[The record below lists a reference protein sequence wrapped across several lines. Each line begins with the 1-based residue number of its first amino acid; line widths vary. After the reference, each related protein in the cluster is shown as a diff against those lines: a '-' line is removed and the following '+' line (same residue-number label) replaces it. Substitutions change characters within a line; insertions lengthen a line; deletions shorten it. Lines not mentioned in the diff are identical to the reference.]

1 MSDPTPPP
9 KRRRRPRTV
18 GLDLGRS
25 RCGVAIDDELGS
37 MAHAR
42 PNLEARD
49 LGKLVKALV
58 ALADADDV
66 GRFIVGLPLH
76 MDGREGDGSARARKF
91 AEKLADAA
99 DCDVVLWD
107 ERLSTVEAA
116 RALTASGHDARES
129 KGMIDGASA
138 SVLLQAWLDRRR
150 LQRERKRRGE
160 GPG

>member
-1 MSDPTPPP
+1 VSDPVPTKP
-9 KRRRRPRTV
+9 RRRRTV

-49 LGKLVKALV
+49 VGKLVKALV
-58 ALADADDV
+58 ALAEAENI
-66 GRFIVGLPLH
+66 GRFVVGLPLH
-76 MDGREGDGSARARKF
+76 MDGREGDGAVRARAF
-91 AEKLADAA
+91 AEKLAQMSG
-99 DCDVVLWD
+99 CDVLLWD

-116 RALTASGHDARES
+116 RALTASGHQTRDT

-150 LQRERKRRGE
+150 LQRERRRRGE
-160 GPG
+160 GAG